1 MEKIENY
8 KKHVSVLFEEC
19 IQGILENK
27 NDDSQEW
34 IADLT
39 FGGGGHSFGFCEQN
53 PFIKILALDQ
63 DLDAINNGSK
73 IIADKN
79 YQDRIFLHHDNFKN
93 IEQIIDKNYP
103 HLLKPAKQFLGVLM
117 DLGVSSHHFDQGE
130 RGFSF
135 MNDGDLDM
143 RMNQADEESISAR
156 DVINEY
162 SEVDLADI
170 IYKYGEEGFS
180 RVIAR
185 NIVEKRK
192 EAKIQTTKELEN
204 IIFHSYPSKLRKGRT
219 HPATRTFQA
228 LRLYVNQELE
238 VLEKTLLIAA
248 TLLKPKGRLAV
259 ISFHSLEDRIVKH
272 EFRRIEKDRP
282 EFKVITKKPIVPK
295 SEEIKRNF
303 RSRSA
308 KLRILEHI

>member
-1 MEKIENY
+1 LENTENY
-8 KKHVSVLFEEC
+8 KKHVSVLFDEC
-19 IQGILENK
+19 LQGILENK
-27 NDDSQEW
+27 DGEKEEW

-39 FGGGGHSFGFCEQN
+39 FGGGGHSLGFCEQN

-63 DLDAINNGSK
+63 DMDAINNGLK
-73 IIADKN
+73 VITDRN
-79 YQDRIFLHHDNFKN
+79 YQDRIFLNHDNFKN
-93 IEQIIDKNYP
+93 IQQVIEKNSL
-103 HLLKPAKQFLGVLM
+103 HLLKSQKQFLGILM

-135 MNDGDLDM
+135 MNDGSLDM
-143 RMNQADEESISAR
+143 RMNQADDESLSAK
-156 DVINEY
+156 DVINTY
-162 SEVDLADI
+162 SEVELADI

-180 RVIAR
+180 RIIAR

-192 EAKIQTTKELEN
+192 EAEVQTTKELEN
-204 IIFHSYPSKLRKGRT
+204 IIFHSYPAKLRKGKI

-238 VLEKTLLIAA
+238 VLEKTLSVAA
-248 TLLKPKGRLAV
+248 SLLRSKGRLAV

-272 EFRRIEKDRP
+272 EFRRLEKDGSN
-282 EFKVITKKPIVPK
+282 FKVITKKPIVPK